1 MTANAIPMDATKLWV
16 AGKDAGCEVASGVV
30 EGEGGVVVG
39 FGEALGVGGV
49 VVGFGE
55 ALGVGVGT

>member
-1 MTANAIPMDATKLWV
+1 MAANAIPTEATNTSD
-16 AGKDAGCEVASGVV
+16 AGKVSGFDVASGVV